1 MTTAKNEGLLGYN
14 MKVIIY
20 CGRGINLWWGYKNL
34 DGVRS
39 LLGGIQREF
48 PPSMP
53 SKENPDFTVLR
64 QGQVADKHDSS

>member
-1 MTTAKNEGLLGYN
+1 MTTAKNEDLLGYN

-20 CGRGINLWWGYKNL
+20 RGSGINLWWGYKNL

-39 LLGGIQREF
+39 LLGGIQWEF
-48 PPSMP
+48 PPSMS